1 MSQTV
6 RPATPTNTRKS
17 KAPWLIWLLLVAI
30 AVTWWSL
37 YQSKWLIAEEVTVT
51 GNSRL
56 KVEQVTDAAQVPI
69 GNSLMSIDTG
79 KITERLA
86 ELPEI
91 KLVTVERG
99 WPHAILINIT
109 ERTPIA
115 VAATSAGYNLIDSDG
130 ANAGVVKS
138 PPRDLLVISAQPD
151 SAAMKSAIQALAA
164 IPAEWKLAGLKAV
177 TQDSVIA
184 TLASGEVITL
194 GSGERAADKVEVA
207 QALISKGYKV
217 IDVSAPDAPTVLPK

>member
-6 RPATPTNTRKS
+6 RPAKPTNTRKS
-17 KAPWLIWLLLVAI
+17 KTPWLIWLLLVAI
-30 AVTWWSL
+30 ALTWWSL
-37 YQSKWLIAEEVTVT
+37 YQSKWFIADEVTVT

-79 KITERLA
+79 AITERLA
-86 ELPEI
+86 ALPEI